1 MEEWKTYKFKDITTK
16 IGSGA
21 TPSGGKE
28 SYLGGDIALI
38 RSQNVLD
45 LSFSCDGLAYI
56 SDEQAQKL
64 SNVELCP
71 NDTLINITGDSV
83 ARVCTV
89 PSWVLPARV
98 NQHVAIV
105 RPDNSK
111 VANKYLTYY
120 LLTQK
125 EFLISISASGAT
137 RKALTKGML
146 EDLDI
151 LLPPVEYQE
160 KVVSILS
167 SFDDKIDLNNRINHN
182 LPS

>member
-1 MEEWKTYKFKDITTK
+1 MEGWKTYKLKDITTK

-28 SYLGGDIALI
+28 AYLGGNTALV

-45 LSFSCDGLAYI
+45 LDFTQDGLAYI
-56 SDEQAQKL
+56 SDEQAHKL
-64 SNVELCP
+64 SNVELCL

-83 ARVCTV
+83 ARVCTL

-105 RPDNSK
+105 RPDRNK
-111 VANKYLTYY
+111 VASKYLTYY
-120 LLTQK
+120 LLTK
-125 EFLISISASGAT
+125 KDYLLSISASGAT

-146 EDLDI
+146 EEIDV
-151 LLPPVEYQE
+151 LLPPLEYQNKIV
-160 KVVSILS
+160 KVLGSL
-167 SFDDKIDLNNRINHN
+167 DDKIELNNRINHN
-182 LPS
+182 LAA